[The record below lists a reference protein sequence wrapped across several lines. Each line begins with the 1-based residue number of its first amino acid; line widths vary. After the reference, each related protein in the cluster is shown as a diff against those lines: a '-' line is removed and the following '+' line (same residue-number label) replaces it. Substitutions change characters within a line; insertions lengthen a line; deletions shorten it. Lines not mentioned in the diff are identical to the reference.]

1 MKKKI
6 NSQLLWEKYFNYS
19 FDDLLLKNNKM
30 NIINN
35 KNYINFKN
43 IYLNNTLE
51 NFNKL
56 KELQLIIENNKNNEL
71 IFDSVK
77 IFLNQINE
85 NIKKIEINQ
94 KILFTNFSNYCNYLI
109 RK

>member
-1 MKKKI
+1 MNKKI
-6 NSQLLWEKYFNYS
+6 NFELRWEKYLNYS

-56 KELQLIIENNKNNEL
+56 NELQQLIENNQNNEF

-94 KILFTNFSNYCNYLI
+94 YILFTNFSNYCNYLI
-109 RK
+109 SK

>member
-6 NSQLLWEKYFNYS
+6 NSQLLWEKYLNYS

>member
-1 MKKKI
+1 MKKK
-6 NSQLLWEKYFNYS
+6 NSHLLWEKYLNYS

-51 NFNKL
+51 NFNKFN
-56 KELQLIIENNKNNEL
+56 ELQLLIENNQNNEF